1 MPKRL
6 VDNVNSRYFEA
17 ANHMRPKWKKH
28 KVIVYV
34 ESYDDIFFWRDI
46 LAEFETDDLGF
57 EVSCMGPYADYN
69 HIFQETE

>member
-57 EVSCMGPYADYN
+57 EIVLP
-69 HIFQETE
+69 